1 MELNQKSSNVGDL
14 RIHEGKQYFLTQTT
28 PDDNEVLIGN
38 IELNKGVVPNS
49 NPVRTLKDYRS
60 ESSKPLSDMI
70 NTSFTTGIF
79 PNALKGEKQACQM
92 MTIYFVWV
100 QRINFSNTL
109 SVLTATFFFIISKHF
124 SKTSSL
130 RRIT

>member
-1 MELNQKSSNVGDL
+1 MEV
-14 RIHEGKQYFLTQTT
+14 
-28 PDDNEVLIGN
+28 
-38 IELNKGVVPNS
+38 NKRVVPNS
-49 NPVRTLKDYRS
+49 NPIRTLKDYRS

-92 MTIYFVWV
+92 MTLYFVWV

>member
-1 MELNQKSSNVGDL
+1 MEV
-14 RIHEGKQYFLTQTT
+14 
-28 PDDNEVLIGN
+28 
-38 IELNKGVVPNS
+38 NKGVVPNN
-49 NPVRTLKDYRS
+49 NPIRTLKDYRS
-60 ESSKPLSDMI
+60 ESSKPLSDTI

-79 PNALKGEKQACQM
+79 PNALKGEKQAYQM

-109 SVLTATFFFIISKHF
+109 SVLTTTLFLIILKHL